1 MYPQYTLG
9 PAMKLFFLPG
19 NLVADALGITKTDD
33 RTMVRTMID
42 MLFWNIV
49 IIVGAFV
56 IFV

>member
-1 MYPQYTLG
+1 
-9 PAMKLFFLPG
+9 MKLFFLPG